1 MIFGTILKISKFF
14 ENVPHFIIIRTVRMD
29 RRNIVVS
36 LSLQMPEINYT
47 LAIFLDSWLVIETS
61 HSFFFHFFSLG
72 NLVTRLYAFTWKC
85 PVNNTYSVQYQQY
98 KLKKKRIR
106 ED

>member
-14 ENVPHFIIIRTVRMD
+14 VNVPHFEILLSLFVTVRMD

-36 LSLQMPEINYT
+36 LSLQMPETNYT

-72 NLVTRLYAFTWKC
+72 NLATRLYAFTWKC
-85 PVNNTYSVQYQQY
+85 PVNNTYSVQQYQ
-98 KLKKKRIR
+98 
-106 ED
+106 